1 MFHFQILLMA
11 FRGLRQNLVRSML
24 ATLGVI
30 IGVGAV
36 VSAVSILQGAEKDIL
51 QRFETL
57 GADQVLIFN
66 GSDRRAA
73 RQTQALSLVPD
84 DAEKIREDNPGLVLA
99 ISPEYRSG
107 GQVKY
112 FERNTGGTILGAEE
126 SYSTINNYAVADGRF
141 LTKEDVRGN
150 AMICVLGSKV
160 AQDLFGAR
168 SPIGDTVR
176 IAAGSN
182 TKSFIVVGVMEE
194 KGALGFVEVD
204 NQVILPLSTMMG
216 RMFGQKNLSM
226 LVVQCANADRVPLCI
241 DAVKRSLRASHQI
254 KAGEDDDFTVFTQDQ
269 FKQQLGQVTQIFG
282 LVLYSIAGIS
292 IVVGA
297 IGIMNIMLVSVTER
311 TREIGVRIAVGAR
324 RMDILKQFLAE
335 ASTISM
341 FGGALGVVCG
351 WAIANLMS
359 KLSAEMLKTYTPPI
373 IILAALVMAAFVGIV
388 SGIYPAI
395 RASKLN
401 PVQALRYE

>member
-1 MFHFQILLMA
+1 MA
-11 FRGLRQNLVRSML
+11 FRGLRQNMVRSML

-57 GADQVLIFN
+57 GADQVLVFN
-66 GSDRRAA
+66 GSDRRGA
-73 RQTQALSLVPD
+73 RQTTSSSLVPD
-84 DAEKIREDNPGLVLA
+84 DAEKIRADNPALVVE

-112 FERNTGGTILGAEE
+112 FERNIGGSLLGATE
-126 SYSTINNYAVADGRF
+126 SYSVINNYPVAQGRF
-141 LTKEDVRGN
+141 ITKEDVRGN
-150 AMICVLGSKV
+150 AMVCVLGSKV
-160 AQDLFGAR
+160 ASDLFGAR
-168 SPIGDTVR
+168 SPIGETVR
-176 IAAGSN
+176 IAAGPN
-182 TKSFIVVGVMEE
+182 TKSFNVVGVMEE

-204 NQVILPLSTMMG
+204 GQVILPLSTMME
-216 RMFGQKNLSM
+216 RMFGQKNLSL
-226 LVVQCANADRVPLCI
+226 LVVQCVSAERVPLCI
-241 DAVKRSLRASHQI
+241 DAVKRSMRASHQI

-341 FGGALGVVCG
+341 FGGLLGVVCG
-351 WAIANLMS
+351 WAMSNLMS
-359 KLSAEMLKTYTPPI
+359 KLSNEMLKTHTPPL
-373 IILAALVMAAFVGIV
+373 IILAALLMAAFVGIV

>member
-1 MFHFQILLMA
+1 
-11 FRGLRQNLVRSML
+11 LRQNLVRSLL

-57 GADQVLIFN
+57 GADQVLVFN

-73 RQTQALSLVPD
+73 RQTQSLTLLPE
-84 DAEKIREDNPGLVLA
+84 DAEKIHEDNPGLVVA

-107 GQVKY
+107 GQIKY
-112 FERNTGGTILGAEE
+112 FERNTGGSILGAEE

-141 LTKEDVRGN
+141 ITKEDVRGN
-150 AMICVLGSKV
+150 AMVCVLGSKV

-168 SPIGDTVR
+168 SPIGETVG
-176 IAAGSN
+176 IAAGAN
-182 TKSFIVVGVMEE
+182 TKRFIVVGVMEE

-204 NQVILPLSTMMG
+204 GQVILPLSTMMG

-226 LVVQCANADRVPLCI
+226 LAVQCVSAQRVPLCI
-241 DAVKRSLRASHQI
+241 DAIKRSLRASHQI

-373 IILAALVMAAFVGIV
+373 IILAALIMAAFVGIV

>member
-1 MFHFQILLMA
+1 MFHLQILLMA
-11 FRGLRQNLVRSML
+11 FRGLRQNLVRSLL

-36 VSAVSILQGAEKDIL
+36 VSAVSILQGAERDIL

-57 GADQVLIFN
+57 GADQVLVFN
-66 GSDRRAA
+66 GSDRRGA
-73 RQTQALSLVPD
+73 RQTLSNSLVPE
-84 DAEKIREDNPGLVLA
+84 DAEQIRRDNPEIIKAV
-99 ISPEYRSG
+99 SPEYRSG
-107 GQVKY
+107 GQIKY
-112 FERNTGGTILGAEE
+112 FERNVGGSILGAEE
-126 SYSTINNYAVADGRF
+126 TYASINNYNVAEGRF
-141 LTKEDVRGN
+141 LTREDIRGN
-150 AMICVLGSKV
+150 AMVCVLGSKV
-160 AQDLFGAR
+160 AAELFGAR
-168 SPIGDTVR
+168 SPINETVR
-176 IAAGSN
+176 IAAGNN

-194 KGALGFVEVD
+194 KGAMGFVEVD
-204 NQVILPLSTMMG
+204 NQVILPLTTMMG
-216 RMFGQKNLSM
+216 RMFGQKYLSM
-226 LVVQCANADRVPLCI
+226 LAVQCITAERVPLCI
-241 DAVKRSLRASHQI
+241 DSITRSLRASHQI
-254 KAGEDDDFTVFTQDQ
+254 KAGEENDFTVFTQDQ

-324 RMDILKQFLAE
+324 RMDVLKQFLAE
-335 ASTISM
+335 ASTISI
-341 FGGALGVVCG
+341 FGGALGIVCG
-351 WAIANLMS
+351 LAMSNLMS
-359 KLSAEMLKTYTPPI
+359 KLSNEMLKTHTPPM
-373 IILAALVMAAFVGIV
+373 IILAALLMAALVGIV

>member
-1 MFHFQILLMA
+1 MFHLQILLMA
-11 FRGLRQNLVRSML
+11 FRGLRQNLIRSML

-36 VSAVSILQGAEKDIL
+36 VAAVSILQGAEKDIL
-51 QRFETL
+51 GRFETL
-57 GADQVLIFN
+57 GADQILIFN
-66 GSDRRAA
+66 GSERRSH
-73 RQTQALSLVPD
+73 RQTQTSSLLPE
-84 DAEKIREDNPGLVLA
+84 DADQVLEDNAGLVA
-99 ISPEYRSG
+99 AVSPQFNSG

-112 FERNTGGTILGAEE
+112 YERNTFVALLGASD
-126 SYSTINNYAVADGRF
+126 SYASINNYHPEHGRF
-141 LTKEDVRGN
+141 ITREDVRGY
-150 AMICVLGSKV
+150 AMVCVLGHKV
-160 AQDLFGAR
+160 AGELFGAR
-168 SPIGDTVR
+168 SALNETVR
-176 IAAGSN
+176 ING
-182 TKSFIVVGVMEE
+182 KSFIIVGVMEE
-194 KGALGFVEVD
+194 KGALGFTEVD
-204 NQVILPLSTMMG
+204 NQVILPLTTMMG
-216 RMFGQKNLSM
+216 RMFGQRYLTM
-226 LVVQCANADRVPLCI
+226 LVVQCVNADRVPACI
-241 DAVKRSLRASHQI
+241 DASKKSIRASHQI
-254 KAGEDDDFTVFTQDQ
+254 KAGEDDDFMVFTQDQ

-359 KLSAEMLKTYTPPI
+359 QISNDLLKTYTPPI
-373 IILAALVMAAFVGIV
+373 IVFAALVMAAIVGIV

-395 RASKLN
+395 RAAQLD
-401 PVQALRYE
+401 PVQSLRYE

>member
-1 MFHFQILLMA
+1 MFHIQILFMA

-36 VSAVSILQGAEKDIL
+36 VSAVSILQGAEKEIL

-73 RQTQALSLVPD
+73 RQTTTLSLVPE
-84 DAEKIREDNPGLVLA
+84 DADKVREDNPGLIVA

-112 FERNTGGTILGAEE
+112 FERNAGGSILGAQE
-126 SYSTINNYAVADGRF
+126 SYSTINNYAVAEGRF
-141 LTKEDVRGN
+141 ITKEDVRGN
-150 AMICVLGSKV
+150 AMVCVLGAKM

-168 SPIGDTVR
+168 SPIGETVR
-176 IAAGSN
+176 IAAGPN
-182 TKSFIVVGVMEE
+182 TKSFTIVGVMEE

-204 NQVILPLSTMMG
+204 GQVILPLSTMMG

-226 LVVQCANADRVPLCI
+226 LVVQCVNADRVPLCI

-254 KAGEDDDFTVFTQDQ
+254 RAGEDDDFMVFTQDQ
-269 FKQQLGQVTQIFG
+269 FKQQLRQVTQIFG

-335 ASTISM
+335 ASIISL
-341 FGGALGVVCG
+341 FGGGLGIICG
-351 WAIANLMS
+351 WAISNL
-359 KLSAEMLKTYTPPI
+359 LSELTQILETYTPPI
-373 IILAALVMAAFVGIV
+373 IIFLALLMAVMVGIV

-395 RASKLN
+395 RASRLD